1 MSLVPI
7 PSLRAV
13 FAWCQQTLINI
24 VSSLAKDS
32 RWLAECALYLKRQ
45 VLPSVRTPN
54 WHEHLH
60 HFMLPQDAC
69 DTPSTVMKLFEMF
82 AKPNKG
88 LIDRNAV
95 TMMQSQ

>member
-1 MSLVPI
+1 VVCGVCAIPEEAGAPI
-7 PSLRAV
+7 GAH
-13 FAWCQQTLINI
+13 AH
-24 VSSLAKDS
+24 
-32 RWLAECALYLKRQ
+32 
-45 VLPSVRTPN
+45 

-60 HFMLPQDAC
+60 RFIWPQDEC
-69 DTPSTVMKLFEMF
+69 DTPSTVMKLFEMS